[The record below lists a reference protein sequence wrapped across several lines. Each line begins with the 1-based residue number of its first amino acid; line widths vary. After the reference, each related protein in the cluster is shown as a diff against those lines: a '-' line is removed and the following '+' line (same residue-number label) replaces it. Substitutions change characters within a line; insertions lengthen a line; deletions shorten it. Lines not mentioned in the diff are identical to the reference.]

1 MGLDISTRSL
11 GVGRYRGRIRSFSEA
26 KGFGFIDCAERF
38 GGRWEDG
45 KMGRWEDHGLGISLW
60 DRLKCGKS
68 LDVLDVLFRKDRNIL
83 ATTWRIS
90 WPMSHLFEETMQQFG
105 RDVFVHKFQLHE
117 SGAWVRD
124 SRRNLRWAELDQLG
138 CRLTRI
144 EDISAWGWLCDT
156 VVIHS
161 LYPIT
166 SHNATPVILISVLLN
181 AAPIFFCSCCP
192 ILQVFS
198 FKQQLR
204 NSTHDHL
211 GLVKI

>member
-1 MGLDISTRSL
+1 
-11 GVGRYRGRIRSFSEA
+11 
-26 KGFGFIDCAERF
+26 
-38 GGRWEDG
+38 
-45 KMGRWEDHGLGISLW
+45 
-60 DRLKCGKS
+60 
-68 LDVLDVLFRKDRNIL
+68 
-83 ATTWRIS
+83 
-90 WPMSHLFEETMQQFG
+90 MQQFG

-144 EDISAWGWLCDT
+144 EDISAWGWLCDN

-161 LYPIT
+161 LYPMT
-166 SHNATPVILISVLLN
+166 SHIFKYNYCAFTPVILNSVLLN
-181 AAPIFFCSCCP
+181 AAPHFFCSCCP

-211 GLVKI
+211 GLVKILYSKTMAKNPHLIMICMLSVCYCIYLNKFIVYLLYLLYLLHLI